1 MELYKKVNLI
11 RQENVELYKKVFD
24 KLVKTISQRMRPI
37 VWLTAIY
44 FYEQLYEK
52 EATGEVNCDSTT
64 PYNFAVVEND
74 NTPIHLELNTPPQ
87 ENNVEQPSPPK
98 LG

>member
-1 MELYKKVNLI
+1 MI
-11 RQENVELYKKVFD
+11 DCNVFL
-24 KLVKTISQRMRPI
+24 
-37 VWLTAIY
+37 
-44 FYEQLYEK
+44 YEQLYEK
-52 EATGEVNCDSTT
+52 EATGEVNRDSTT

>member
-1 MELYKKVNLI
+1 MI
-11 RQENVELYKKVFD
+11 DCDVF
-24 KLVKTISQRMRPI
+24 L
-37 VWLTAIY
+37 
-44 FYEQLYEK
+44 YEQLYEK
-52 EATGEVNCDSTT
+52 EAAGEINRDSTA